1 MLNLYFVKMSDQI
14 EMSSA
19 QTPSQGLFG
28 SLSSSTNPR
37 IFGSNTTPR
46 GNPFSGGMR
55 TNNDEINERIR
66 NNELTERIRNNE
78 LNETIRN
85 MVNKTWNPFNDEMS
99 NNWKHYGSFAKWPKQ
114 MEQKP
119 SDLVKSGFF
128 YTGKGD
134 LVTCFMCGLTLKDW
148 ECGDVVD
155 IEHKK
160 WSPGCKFLCAVS
172 CV

>member
-1 MLNLYFVKMSDQI
+1 MATISMLNLYIVKMSDQI

-19 QTPSQGLFG
+19 QTPSRGIFG
-28 SLSSSTNPR
+28 TLSSSANPG
-37 IFGSNTTPR
+37 IFGSNTIPR
-46 GNPFSGGMR
+46 GNPFFGPMR
-55 TNNDEINERIR
+55 TNNDAMNER
-66 NNELTERIRNNE
+66 
-78 LNETIRN
+78 IRN
-85 MVNKTWNPFNDEMS
+85 MVNKTWIPFNDEMS
-99 NNWKHYGSFAKWPKQ
+99 NNWKRYGSFAKWPKQ

-148 ECGDVVD
+148 ECGDIVD

-172 CV
+172 CA